1 MKNSKTVYH
10 FVLDQSGSMSD
21 VRVQTVDLFNAQLKA
36 LREVQEAHPEQ
47 HFYAALTVFNSEVYH
62 NFGFSPASSMPE
74 LRTADYNPNGG
85 TALNDAIGDSVAR
98 IQTFFAPELRAKEVS
113 VVVVILTDGMEN
125 ASRRFSPQAISSMV
139 KELEETGDWSFTI
152 LGADFDVHQ
161 MANQL
166 SMKDSSAKHYSKQD
180 FFSMQKDL
188 THSMHHYAKQK
199 SSGLVPSEFLKESK
213 K

>member
-21 VRVQTVDLFNAQLKA
+21 VRLQTVDLFNAQLKT
-36 LREVQEAHPEQ
+36 LCEVQESHPEQ
-47 HFYAALTVFNSEVYH
+47 HFYAALTVFNSDVYH
-62 NFGFSPASSMPE
+62 SFGFSPAGSMPE
-74 LRTADYNPNGG
+74 LRLADYNPSGG

-125 ASRRFSPQAISSMV
+125 SSRRFSPQAISSMV
-139 KELEETGDWSFTI
+139 KELEQTGDWSFTI
-152 LGADFDVHQ
+152 LGADIDVHQ
-161 MANQL
+161 MANQF
-166 SMKDSSAKHYSKQD
+166 SMKGTSAKQYSKQD
-180 FFSMQKDL
+180 FFSMQQDL
-188 THSMHHYAKQK
+188 THSIQRYAIGKLTGQ
-199 SSGLVPSEFLKESK
+199 VPREFLKDSK